1 MPNRSVSHDALSM
14 APAGPPPAGGRPI
27 DFVHL
32 ARQSLGDRDLEAE
45 LLRLFERQAARIAGE
60 LSMPDLSRGARGERL
75 DLAHTLKGSARAV
88 GAVVVAQ
95 ACADY
100 EEALKGDCA
109 AGDLAASTRALTRA
123 VEEARALIVET
134 LAA

>member
-1 MPNRSVSHDALSM
+1 MSHPSPSSAARSA
-14 APAGPPPAGGRPI
+14 APAVPPPAARPI

-32 ARQSLGDRDLEAE
+32 ARQSLGDRELEAE
-45 LLRLFERQAARIAGE
+45 LLRLFERQAARIAAE
-60 LSMPDLSRGARGERL
+60 LAMPDLSRGARGERL

-88 GAVVVAQ
+88 GATVVAQ

-100 EEALKGDCA
+100 ETALKADCA
-109 AGDLAASTRALTRA
+109 AGDLAATTRALTRA

>member
-1 MPNRSVSHDALSM
+1 MPTPSPSAAPD
-14 APAGPPPAGGRPI
+14 APAI

-32 ARQSLGDRDLEAE
+32 ARQSLGDRELEVE

-60 LSMPDLSRGARGERL
+60 LAMPDLSRGARGERL

-88 GAVVVAQ
+88 GATGVAE
-95 ACADY
+95 ACAVY
-100 EEALKGDCA
+100 EDLVRTDSA
-109 AGDLAASTRALTRA
+109 AGDLAAATRNLARA
-123 VEEARALIVET
+123 VDAARALIDER

>member
-1 MPNRSVSHDALSM
+1 MPIRSLTAAPDPDHTPM
-14 APAGPPPAGGRPI
+14 TGAPAI

-32 ARQSLGDRDLEAE
+32 ARQSLGDRELEAE

-60 LSMPDLSRGARGERL
+60 LAMPDLSRGARGERL

-88 GAVVVAQ
+88 GATVVAE
-95 ACADY
+95 ACSAY
-100 EEALKGDCA
+100 EGVLQSDCA
-109 AGDLAASTRALTRA
+109 AADLTAATQELTRA
-123 VEEARALIVET
+123 VEAARALIDET